1 MKANRRLAIRTPRR
15 SMAAALMLACGLF
28 VGSSNAQWVVTDP
41 GHTAGTFADMAQSW
55 GEFLEQARR
64 WQRTIQEYQDAL
76 TTLTSVMDNPTG
88 MLAGFTNDMT
98 KVPNDYGDNLNC
110 RKPPGSGD
118 LSLSTLFSILLPDAN
133 KNIASQQYSLC
144 LQANH
149 LRNMKYNEMVDMVA
163 EAKKCSN
170 DVNELIAR
178 AKASQT
184 EGNWRAAMLNGQVLI
199 GRSQAQMEYMKARL
213 DAYDTMIA
221 KTEQTSNSLAEKAMN
236 GGDSSL
242 IGSIAGTAVSAATL
256 KAALDSIH

>member
-1 MKANRRLAIRTPRR
+1 MKAIRTFAARIAPR
-15 SMAAALMLACGLF
+15 SMAATLALGCGLF
-28 VGSSNAQWVVTDP
+28 VGSSNAQWIVNDP
-41 GHTAGTFADMAQSW
+41 MVNGTSIADMAQSW
-55 GEFLEQARR
+55 GEFIEQAHR
-64 WQRTIQEYQDAL
+64 WQRTVQEYQDAL

-88 MLAGFTNDMT
+88 MLASFTNDMT

-118 LSLSTLFSILLPDAN
+118 LSLSTLFNLLLPDAN

-178 AKASQT
+178 AKTSQT

-221 KTEQTSNSLAEKAMN
+221 KAEQTSNSLGEKAMN
-236 GGDSSL
+236 GGDPSL